1 MNLKKT
7 RIEGMKV
14 FKVSTEILNDNS
26 EETKKIVKQA
36 LHEKPLKI
44 WEQELKQNKSN
55 LLLANEDGDF
65 FQATTF
71 INKRI
76 VFAGIAPNLIQ
87 AYFDL
92 AYEQVQLTNKYA
104 ETFHYIASEK
114 FDRVKLID
122 TPIFNRFI
130 QYRIS
135 AIIFIHL
142 SVEAFLNFI
151 IPEDFI
157 YSKIEKSNS
166 NKFQEQITKLN
177 KENIERWVSFKEK
190 IEEVITK
197 IPNVKFDIE
206 KNRTIIGQILEIEK
220 IRNEIIH
227 LKSKESNS
235 NIHYQQVFAFLASKD
250 LNLYLSATK
259 KFINILQKDFIK
271 IENCQENYNS
281 QEIHIKKEENL
292 HIGIYFE
299 IIKVKEKRITVVIK
313 KWKGLTKE
321 SDYLKTVFSYL
332 KLMENMDLIVDY
344 WIKED
349 SNNFKL
355 EIFKNDEQ
363 IK

>member
-1 MNLKKT
+1 MTLKKT
-7 RIEGMKV
+7 RIEGMKI
-14 FKVSTEILNDNS
+14 FKVSTAILNDNS
-26 EETKKIVKQA
+26 EETKKIIKQA
-36 LHEKPLKI
+36 LYEKPLKI
-44 WEQELKQNKSN
+44 WEKEIKQNKSN
-55 LLLANEDGDF
+55 LLIANEEGDF

-71 INKRI
+71 INKKI

-92 AYEQVQLTNKYA
+92 AYEQVQKTDKHA
-104 ETFHYIASEK
+104 ETFHYIASDK
-114 FDRVKLID
+114 FDRIKLID

-142 SVEAFLNFI
+142 SVEAFINFI
-151 IPEDFI
+151 IPENFI
-157 YSKIEKSNS
+157 YSKIETSNS

-177 KENIERWVSFKEK
+177 KDNIERWVSFKEK
-190 IEEVITK
+190 IENILTK
-197 IPNVKFDIE
+197 IPNIEFDVE

-227 LKSKESNS
+227 LKSKDSNS
-235 NIHYQQVFAFLASKD
+235 NIHYQKVFEFVASKD

-259 KFINILQKDFIK
+259 KFINILQKDYIK
-271 IENCQENYNS
+271 IENCKEDYNS
-281 QEIHIKKEENL
+281 QEIHIKKAEHL

-299 IIKVKEKRITVVIK
+299 IIKVKEKRITVLIE
-313 KWKGLTKE
+313 KWKELTKE
-321 SDYLKTVFSYL
+321 SEYLKTVFSYL
-332 KLMENMDLIVDY
+332 KLMEDMNLIVDY
-344 WIKED
+344 WITED
-349 SNNFKL
+349 SNNIKL

>member
-7 RIEGMKV
+7 RIEGMKI
-14 FKVSTEILNDNS
+14 FKVPTEILHDKS
-26 EETKKIVKQA
+26 EKTKRIVKQA
-36 LHEKPLKI
+36 LIEKPLKI
-44 WEQELKQNKSN
+44 WEKELKQNKSN
-55 LLLANEDGDF
+55 LLLANKEGDF

-71 INKRI
+71 TNKKI

-92 AYEQVQLTNKYA
+92 AYQQVQITEKYA
-104 ETFHYIASEK
+104 ETFHYIASDK
-114 FDRVKLID
+114 FERIKLID

-142 SVEAFLNFI
+142 SVEAFINFI

-157 YSKIEKSNS
+157 YSKIEISNS

-177 KENIERWVSFKEK
+177 KENIERWISFKEK
-190 IEEVITK
+190 IEIILPK
-197 IPNVKFDIE
+197 IPGIEFNVE
-206 KNRTIIGQILEIEK
+206 TNRNIIGQILEIEQ

-227 LKSKESNS
+227 LKSKDSNS
-235 NIHYQQVFAFLASKD
+235 NIHYRKVFEFLASKD
-250 LNLYLSATK
+250 LNLYLAATK
-259 KFINILQKDFIK
+259 KFINILQKDYIK
-271 IENCQENYNS
+271 IENYKDNYTS
-281 QEIHIKKEENL
+281 QEIHIKKVEHL

-299 IIKVKEKRITVVIK
+299 IIKVKEKRITIFIE
-313 KWKGLTKE
+313 KWENLTKE
-321 SDYLKTVFSYL
+321 SEHLKTVFSYL
-332 KLMENMDLIVDY
+332 KLMEDMNLIVDY
-344 WIKED
+344 LITED
-349 SNNFKL
+349 LNYFKL